1 MKHLLVGL
9 ILTGLGIW
17 GIVSWWD
24 VFGLCMRG
32 VVPFSLLV
40 LGLVAILAGYRRGTA
55 SAEPEA
61 GQDGPL
67 DLAGA
72 PKGSR
77 GGAA

>member
-9 ILTGLGIW
+9 VLTGLGIW

-40 LGLVAILAGYRRGTA
+40 LGLVAILAGYRRGSA
-55 SAEPEA
+55 SGEGAA
-61 GQDGPL
+61 AHDVPL
-67 DLAGA
+67 DVAGGA
-72 PKGSR
+72 KGSR